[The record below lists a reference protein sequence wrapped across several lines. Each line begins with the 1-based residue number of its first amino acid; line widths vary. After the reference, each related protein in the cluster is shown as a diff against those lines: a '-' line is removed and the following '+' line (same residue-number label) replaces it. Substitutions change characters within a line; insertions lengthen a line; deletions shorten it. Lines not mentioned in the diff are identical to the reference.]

1 MKIKIVHLLIN
12 PEHQKD
18 VSDERWQSILDK
30 QKQSIECFD
39 KLKYKFHSYTQQYSL
54 INREE
59 LPWDTC
65 WENAII
71 NETCE
76 GNESYCL
83 SYGHYGAYMAH
94 RRAITQEF
102 SNDLDALIILEGD
115 VITELNPEDF
125 FNTIKKGYEL
135 GVERG
140 SKICS
145 FSGNI
150 VWLSGNDDYWDKVID
165 LGDFYD
171 VPHFL
176 LGSLYM
182 VFKSERNNIINNLQT
197 HYWHSP
203 DVWLAWVYANKGGLL
218 SHKEMI
224 GKQVS
229 GYSALNNTMK

>member
-30 QKQSIECFD
+30 QKQSIDCFEQ
-39 KLKYKFHSYTQQYSL
+39 LKYKFNSYTQQYSI

-59 LPWDTC
+59 LPWNTC

-76 GNESYCL
+76 GNDSYCL

-94 RRAITQEF
+94 KRAITQEF

-115 VITELNPEDF
+115 VITELNSDDF

-150 VWLSGNDDYWDKVID
+150 VWLSGNEDYWDKVIHLD
-165 LGDFYD
+165 EFYD

-182 VFKSERNNIINNLQT
+182 VFKSERNNIINNFQS

>member
-30 QKQSIECFD
+30 QKQSIDCFE
-39 KLKYKFHSYTQQYSL
+39 KLKCKFDSYTQQYSI

-59 LPWDTC
+59 LPWNTC

-76 GNESYCL
+76 GNDSCCL

-94 RRAITQEF
+94 KRAITQEF

-115 VITELNPEDF
+115 VITELNPDDF

-176 LGSLYM
+176 LGSMYM
-182 VFKSERNNIINNLQT
+182 IYKSERNNIINNLQT

-203 DVWLAWVYANKGGLL
+203 DVWLAWVYANRGGLL

>member
-1 MKIKIVHLLIN
+1 
-12 PEHQKD
+12 
-18 VSDERWQSILDK
+18 
-30 QKQSIECFD
+30 
-39 KLKYKFHSYTQQYSL
+39 
-54 INREE
+54 
-59 LPWDTC
+59 
-65 WENAII
+65 
-71 NETCE
+71 
-76 GNESYCL
+76 
-83 SYGHYGAYMAH
+83 MAH

-115 VITELNPEDF
+115 VITELNPDDF

-150 VWLSGNDDYWDKVID
+150 VWLSGNDNYWDKVIHLD
-165 LGDFYD
+165 EFYD

-176 LGSLYM
+176 LGSMYM
-182 VFKSERNNIINNLQT
+182 IFKSEKNNIINNLQT
-197 HYWHSP
+197 HHWHSP

>member
-30 QKQSIECFD
+30 QKQSIDCFE
-39 KLKYKFHSYTQQYSL
+39 KLKYKFNSYTQQYSI

-59 LPWDTC
+59 LPWNTC

-71 NETCE
+71 SETCE
-76 GNESYCL
+76 GNDSYCL

-94 RRAITQEF
+94 KRAITQEF

-115 VITELNPEDF
+115 VITELNADDF

-150 VWLSGNDDYWDKVID
+150 VWLSGNEDYWDKVIHLD
-165 LGDFYD
+165 EFYD

-182 VFKSERNNIINNLQT
+182 VFKSERNNIINNFQS

-218 SHKEMI
+218 SHKNMI

>member
-30 QKQSIECFD
+30 QKQSIDCFE
-39 KLKYKFHSYTQQYSL
+39 KIKCKFDSYTQQYSI

-76 GNESYCL
+76 GNDSYCL

-94 RRAITQEF
+94 KRAITQEF

-115 VITELNPEDF
+115 VITELNPDDF

-150 VWLSGNDDYWDKVID
+150 VWLSGNEDYWDKVID

-176 LGSLYM
+176 LGSMYITSLGC
-182 VFKSERNNIINNLQT
+182 K
-197 HYWHSP
+197 
-203 DVWLAWVYANKGGLL
+203 
-218 SHKEMI
+218 
-224 GKQVS
+224 
-229 GYSALNNTMK
+229 

>member
-30 QKQSIECFD
+30 QKQSIECFE

-76 GNESYCL
+76 GVDTYCL
-83 SYGHYGAYMAH
+83 SYGHYGAYKAH
-94 RRAITQEF
+94 KRAITQEF

-125 FNTIKKGYEL
+125 FNTIKKGYDL

>member
-30 QKQSIECFD
+30 QKQSIDCFE
-39 KLKYKFHSYTQQYSL
+39 KLKCKFDSYTQQYSI

-59 LPWDTC
+59 LPWNTC

-76 GNESYCL
+76 GNDSYCL

-94 RRAITQEF
+94 KRAITQEF

-115 VITELNPEDF
+115 VITELNPDDF

-150 VWLSGNDDYWDKVID
+150 VWLSGNDDYWDKIID

-176 LGSLYM
+176 LGSMYM
-182 VFKSERNNIINNLQT
+182 IFKSEKNNIINNLQT
-197 HYWHSP
+197 HHWHSP

>member
-1 MKIKIVHLLIN
+1 MKIKIVHLLLN

-30 QKQSIECFD
+30 QKQSIDCFE
-39 KLKYKFHSYTQQYSL
+39 KLKYKFNSYTQQYSI

-59 LPWDTC
+59 LPWSTC

-76 GNESYCL
+76 GNDSYCL

-94 RRAITQEF
+94 KRAITQEF

-115 VITELNPEDF
+115 VITELNADDF

-150 VWLSGNDDYWDKVID
+150 VWLSGNEDYWDKVIHLD
-165 LGDFYD
+165 EFYD

-182 VFKSERNNIINNLQT
+182 IFKSERNNIINNFQT

-203 DVWLAWVYANKGGLL
+203 DVWLAWVYADRGGLL

>member
-30 QKQSIECFD
+30 QKQSIDCFEQ
-39 KLKYKFHSYTQQYSL
+39 LKYKFNSYTQQYSI

-59 LPWDTC
+59 LPWNTC

-76 GNESYCL
+76 GNDSYCL

-94 RRAITQEF
+94 KRAITQEF

-115 VITELNPEDF
+115 VITELNSDDF

-150 VWLSGNDDYWDKVID
+150 VWLSGNEDYWDKVIHLD
-165 LGDFYD
+165 EFYD

-182 VFKSERNNIINNLQT
+182 VFKSERNNIINNFQS

-218 SHKEMI
+218 SHKNMI

>member
-1 MKIKIVHLLIN
+1 MKIKIVHLLLN

-18 VSDERWQSILDK
+18 LSDERWQSILDK
-30 QKQSIECFD
+30 QKQSIDCFE

-65 WENAII
+65 GENAII

-76 GNESYCL
+76 GNDSCCL

-115 VITELNPEDF
+115 VITELNSEDF

-176 LGSLYM
+176 LGSMYM
-182 VFKSERNNIINNLQT
+182 IYKSERNNIINNLQT

-203 DVWLAWVYANKGGLL
+203 DVWLAWVYADKGGLI
-218 SHKEMI
+218 SHKETI

>member
-18 VSDERWQSILDK
+18 VSDKRWQSILDK
-30 QKQSIECFD
+30 QKQSIECFE

-71 NETCE
+71 SETCE
-76 GNESYCL
+76 GNDSYCL
-83 SYGHYGAYMAH
+83 SYGHYGAYKAH
-94 RRAITQEF
+94 KRAITQEF

-125 FNTIKKGYEL
+125 FNTIKKGYDL

-150 VWLSGNDDYWDKVID
+150 VWLSGNNDYWDKVID

-176 LGSLYM
+176 LGSMYM

-203 DVWLAWVYANKGGLL
+203 DVWLAWVYADRGGLL

>member
-1 MKIKIVHLLIN
+1 MKIKIVHLLLN

-30 QKQSIECFD
+30 QKQSIDCFE
-39 KLKYKFHSYTQQYSL
+39 KLKYKFNSYTQQYSI

-59 LPWDTC
+59 LPWNTC

-71 NETCE
+71 SETCE
-76 GNESYCL
+76 GNDSYCL

-94 RRAITQEF
+94 KRAITQEF

-115 VITELNPEDF
+115 VITELNADDF

-145 FSGNI
+145 FSGNF
-150 VWLSGNDDYWDKVID
+150 VWLSGNDNYWDKVID
-165 LGDFYD
+165 LGEFYD

-182 VFKSERNNIINNLQT
+182 IFKSERNNIINNFQT

-203 DVWLAWVYANKGGLL
+203 DVWLAWVYSDKGGLI
-218 SHKEMI
+218 SHKETI

>member
-30 QKQSIECFD
+30 QKQSIDCFE
-39 KLKYKFHSYTQQYSL
+39 KLKYKFDSYTQQYSI

-59 LPWDTC
+59 LPWNTC

-76 GNESYCL
+76 GNDSYCL

-94 RRAITQEF
+94 KRAITQEF

-115 VITELNPEDF
+115 VITELNADDF

-135 GVERG
+135 GIERG

-150 VWLSGNDDYWDKVID
+150 VWLSGNDDYWDKVIHLD
-165 LGDFYD
+165 EFYD

-182 VFKSERNNIINNLQT
+182 IFKSERNNIINNLQT

>member
-30 QKQSIECFD
+30 QKQSIDCFE
-39 KLKYKFHSYTQQYSL
+39 KLKCKFDSYTQQYSI

-76 GNESYCL
+76 GNDSYCL

-94 RRAITQEF
+94 KRAITQEF

-115 VITELNPEDF
+115 VITELNPDDF

-150 VWLSGNDDYWDKVID
+150 VWLSGNEDYWDKVID

-176 LGSLYM
+176 LGSMYM
-182 VFKSERNNIINNLQT
+182 IYKSERNNIINNLQT

-203 DVWLAWVYANKGGLL
+203 DVWLAWVYADKGGLI

-229 GYSALNNTMK
+229 GYSTLNNIMR

>member
-30 QKQSIECFD
+30 QKQSIDCFE
-39 KLKYKFHSYTQQYSL
+39 KLKYKFNSYTQQYSI

-59 LPWDTC
+59 LPWNTC

-76 GNESYCL
+76 GNDSYCL

-94 RRAITQEF
+94 KRAITQEF

-115 VITELNPEDF
+115 VITELNADDF

-150 VWLSGNDDYWDKVID
+150 VWLSGNEDYWDKVIHLD
-165 LGDFYD
+165 EFYD

-182 VFKSERNNIINNLQT
+182 IFKSERNNIINNFQT

-203 DVWLAWVYANKGGLL
+203 DVWLAWVYADRGGLL
-218 SHKEMI
+218 SHKNMI

>member
-30 QKQSIECFD
+30 QKQSIDCFE
-39 KLKYKFHSYTQQYSL
+39 KLKYKFNSYTQQYSI

-59 LPWDTC
+59 LPWNTC

-76 GNESYCL
+76 GNDSYCL

-94 RRAITQEF
+94 KRAITQEF

-115 VITELNPEDF
+115 VITELNADDF

-135 GVERG
+135 GIERG

-150 VWLSGNDDYWDKVID
+150 VWLSGNDDYWDKVIHLD
-165 LGDFYD
+165 EFYD

-182 VFKSERNNIINNLQT
+182 IFKSERNNIINNLQT